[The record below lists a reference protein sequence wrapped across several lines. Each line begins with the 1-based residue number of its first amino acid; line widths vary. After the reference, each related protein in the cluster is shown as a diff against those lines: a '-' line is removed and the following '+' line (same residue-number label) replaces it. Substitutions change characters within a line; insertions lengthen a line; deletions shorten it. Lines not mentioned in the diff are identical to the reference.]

1 MFIFVISI
9 RCVLVEIS
17 DFFFCYADKRIQ
29 LASPSIIRTE
39 KKKIFF
45 VITTSYAPGR
55 FQISDPQCSRALQ
68 PS

>member
-17 DFFFCYADKRIQ
+17 DYYFFCYADKRIQ

-39 KKKIFF
+39 KKNLFC
-45 VITTSYAPGR
+45 YY
-55 FQISDPQCSRALQ
+55 D
-68 PS
+68 